1 MSCPMQMFLTALV
14 VGAAFAAAPARAD
27 GELPLQNPG
36 FEEGSRGWSADL
48 MQRFEGILTIDRE
61 TARTGNASLRIEGRT
76 GAENAYLAQ
85 GIGDLRGGA
94 VYSLRAWVRGEPG
107 TPPPLA
113 ALKIE
118 FYNAAGE
125 NTSGHYARQPPLPD
139 DWQQIEVQATA
150 GPDTTRAAV
159 LVRLFGR
166 GRLWFDDVEF
176 VMAQAPPQV
185 TLSPARQVARA
196 GGDRVISLAAHLRE
210 AWEGDETPPLSFTVF
225 GPGDTRLQ
233 PEVELTRR
241 DARTYLATFTIPQTA
256 PGEYR
261 VEGALEGAEEPA
273 VARVF
278 VPLVDRKPRHL
289 TEKGVIL
296 AEGEPF
302 FPIGL
307 YHVGVGDYE
316 ALAQRGFNC
325 VQGLATA
332 DLEAFGR
339 SLDAAR
345 DAGIMVD
352 VPLYEGGRV
361 RENLPVSLQKVERF
375 GAHRAL
381 LNWKV
386 IDEPDLRP
394 EVMDEVPGAYN
405 ALRAADP
412 DRPILLTIAT
422 PQQYAYW
429 ANFCDILQVDPYPLP
444 NQPLTLVSDSV
455 ARAKKALAPW
465 QNLTAVL
472 QAGWIREPLNQPS
485 FAQARVMVYLA
496 LVNGAQGIFWYSF
509 RDPGWRLDETPLW
522 GRFADINRETALLA
536 RPIMLGSEPEGIAV
550 EADGEGLQWMA
561 RELEG
566 KTYVMLVNP
575 GEAPLRV
582 TITPVGAVTE
592 AACVHGPPAEVEGD
606 KVTLE
611 LPGTGAETVILHGE
625 GASEAVTPAEEK
637 PAEETPERRR
647 GRRSRADGE

>member
-1 MSCPMQMFLTALV
+1 MFCLVLAFLTALLAC
-14 VGAAFAAAPARAD
+14 GAGAARAD

-36 FEEGSRGWSADL
+36 FEDGSAGWSGEL
-48 MQRFEGILTIDRE
+48 MQRFEGLLTIDRE

-85 GIGDLRGGA
+85 SIGDLRGGA
-94 VYSLRAWVRGEPG
+94 VYALRAWVRGEPG

-118 FYNAAGE
+118 FYNDARE
-125 NTSGHYARQPPLPD
+125 NTSGHYARKPALPG

-166 GRLWFDDVEF
+166 GRLWFDDVQF
-176 VMAQAPPQV
+176 VMVQAPPQV

-210 AWEGDETPPLSFTVF
+210 AWEGDEAPPLEFTVF
-225 GPGDTRLQ
+225 GPGDIRLE
-233 PEVELTRR
+233 PDVDLTRR
-241 DARTYLATFTIPQTA
+241 DARTHLATLTIPEVRS
-256 PGEYR
+256 GEYR
-261 VEGALEGAEEPA
+261 VEGVLEGVEEPA
-273 VARVF
+273 VARIF
-278 VPLVDRKPRHL
+278 VPLVDRRPTNL
-289 TEKGVIL
+289 TDDGVIL
-296 AEGEPF
+296 ADGEPF

-316 ALAQRGFNC
+316 AVAQRGFNC
-325 VQGLATA
+325 VQGLATS

-345 DAGIMVD
+345 DLGIMVD

-361 RENLPVSLQKVERF
+361 RENLPVSLKKAERF
-375 GAHRAL
+375 ADHPAL
-381 LNWKV
+381 LNWKI

-394 EVMDEVPGAYN
+394 EVMDEVPEAYES
-405 ALRAADP
+405 LRAADP
-412 DRPILLTIAT
+412 DRPILLTIASL
-422 PQQYAYW
+422 QQYAYW

-444 NQPLTLVSDSV
+444 NQPLTLVSDST
-455 ARAKKALAPW
+455 ARARETLAPW

-485 FAQARVMVYLA
+485 FAQARVMLYLA
-496 LVNGAQGIFWYSF
+496 LVNGAKGIFWYSF

-522 GRFADINRETALLA
+522 GRFADINRETAQLA
-536 RPIMLGSEPEGIAV
+536 QPIMLGSEPEGIAV

-561 RELEG
+561 REHEG

-575 GEAPLRV
+575 GDTPLRV
-582 TITPVGAVTE
+582 TISPAGAVTQ
-592 AACVHGPPAEVEGD
+592 APCVHGPPAEIAD
-606 KVTLE
+606 NKVTLE
-611 LPGTGAETVILHGE
+611 LPGTGADTVILH
-625 GASEAVTPAEEK
+625 
-637 PAEETPERRR
+637 R
-647 GRRSRADGE
+647 

>member
-1 MSCPMQMFLTALV
+1 MFCPMHLFVTALL
-14 VGAAFAAAPARAD
+14 VGVAFAAGPARAD
-27 GELPLQNPG
+27 GELPLQNPS
-36 FEEGSRGWSADL
+36 FEEGSRGWSAEL
-48 MQRFEGILTIDRE
+48 MQRFEGLLAIDRE
-61 TARTGNASLRIEGRT
+61 TVRTGNASLRIEGRT

-94 VYSLRAWVRGEPG
+94 VYALRAWVRGEAG

-125 NTSGHYARQPPLPD
+125 NTSGHYARQPALPD
-139 DWQQIEVQATA
+139 DWRQIEVQATA

-176 VMAQAPPQV
+176 VMAHAPPHV

-210 AWEGDETPPLSFTVF
+210 AWAQDEMPPLSFTVVA
-225 GPGDTRLQ
+225 PDEERLQ
-233 PEVELTRR
+233 PDADISRR
-241 DARTYLATFTIPQTA
+241 DARTYLVTLTVPRTRS
-256 PGEYR
+256 GEYR
-261 VEGALEGAEEPA
+261 IEGLLEGAERPA

-278 VPLVDRKPRHL
+278 VPPPDRRPTGL
-289 TEKGVIL
+289 TDGGVIL
-296 AEGEPF
+296 ADGEPF

-316 ALAQRGFNC
+316 AVAQRGFNC
-325 VQGLATA
+325 VQGLATS

-375 GAHRAL
+375 ATHPAL
-381 LNWKV
+381 LNWKI

-412 DRPILLTIAT
+412 DRPILLTIAS
-422 PQQYAYW
+422 PQHYAYW

-444 NQPLTLVSDSV
+444 NQPLTLVSDCV
-455 ARAKKALAPW
+455 ARARKVLAPW

-485 FAQARVMVYLA
+485 FSQARVMVYLA
-496 LVNGAQGIFWYSF
+496 LVNGAKGIFWYSF

-522 GRFADINRETALLA
+522 GRFTDINRETALLA
-536 RPIMLGSEPEGIAV
+536 RPIMLGAEPEGIAV

-566 KTYVMLVNP
+566 KTYVLLVNP
-575 GEAPLRV
+575 GEAPLKV
-582 TITPVGAVTE
+582 TITPAGAVTD
-592 AACVHGPPAEVEGD
+592 APCVHGPPAEVVDGA
-606 KVTLE
+606 VTVE
-611 LPGTGAETVILHGE
+611 LPGTGADTVILH
-625 GASEAVTPAEEK
+625 P
-637 PAEETPERRR
+637 
-647 GRRSRADGE
+647 